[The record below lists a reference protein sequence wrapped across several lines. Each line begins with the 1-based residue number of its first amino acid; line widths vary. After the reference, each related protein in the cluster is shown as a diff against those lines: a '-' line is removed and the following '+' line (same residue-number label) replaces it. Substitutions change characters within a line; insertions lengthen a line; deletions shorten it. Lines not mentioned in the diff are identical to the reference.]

1 MYIYGSTL
9 SANMR
14 IKKFIIICSFCLTGF
29 QLSSQDSIAVL
40 SANLLEDLLE
50 NDDEGN
56 YDFFSL
62 YEDLQ
67 VYLKN
72 PININKATEEDL
84 QGLQL
89 LSDIQIADILDYRE
103 SYGPFISKY
112 ELQTIPSLDFGAL
125 SALVPLVTEG
135 GEQKNHTLKSLLK
148 ESRSNMFLKW
158 KYIIQK
164 RKGFEDDSYLGD
176 PNHLFARYNFNSG
189 RNIRAGFTM
198 EKDPGEQFFS
208 GSNKN
213 GFDYYTGFIH
223 LRDVLPIFHTLNIGD
238 YTMSMGQ
245 GLIVH
250 NSFGGGK
257 SSFVTNIKRGGRA
270 IRPYSSV
277 NEGNF
282 YRGIAASANIND
294 NLELT
299 AFASRKNIDASVD
312 LDSTIDAGFQ
322 RFSSIIIDGFPR
334 TEREIEKENTANQT
348 SIGGILKYRRRNFTA
363 AFNTLHQNFSIP
375 LEGDD
380 QLYKKYRFSG
390 NQLTNM
396 SLDFGYRYKNFN
408 FFGEAARS
416 NNGGTA
422 LLGGALISIGR
433 NTDLALAFRNY
444 AKDYQALNAN
454 AFSESSQPV
463 NERGTYFG
471 IKSRISK
478 HFTASMYFDI
488 WTHPWLRFQVDAPSR
503 GREYLFKLEYN
514 KKRRFNA
521 YFQYRYEEKQRNG
534 SGGSQNKI
542 DGLAQRGQH
551 RARLHMTNTLT
562 KSLKLRNRVE
572 FTLFDNGGEVTNGY
586 LLYQDIIYKPIGR
599 SFSFTARYAL
609 FDTDGFDT
617 RIYTY
622 ENDIL
627 YEFSI
632 PFYAD
637 KGSRFYINWR
647 QRIGRKITFEARYSR
662 TYYDN
667 RDDIGSS
674 GQFID
679 GNVRSEVKAQI
690 KYKF

>member
-1 MYIYGSTL
+1 
-9 SANMR
+9 MR
-14 IKKFIIICSFCLTGF
+14 ISKCLLFFCFLLTSYT
-29 QLSSQDSIAVL
+29 LTSQDSIAVL

-50 NDDEGN
+50 NDDEGT

-67 VYLKN
+67 IYLKN

-89 LSDIQIADILDYRE
+89 LSDIQISDILDYRE
-103 SYGPFISKY
+103 KQGPFLSKY
-112 ELQTIPSLDFGAL
+112 ELQTIPSLDFGVL

-135 GEQKNHTLKSLLK
+135 GERQNHTLKSILK

-158 KYIIQK
+158 KYVIQE
-164 RKGFEDDSYLGD
+164 RKGFKDDSYLGD

-189 RNIRAGFTM
+189 RNVRAGFTM
-198 EKDPGEQFFS
+198 EKDPGEQFFT

-213 GFDYYTGFIH
+213 GFDYYTGFLH

-282 YRGIAASANIND
+282 YRGIAAAANITD
-294 NLELT
+294 NIELT
-299 AFASRKNIDASVD
+299 AFASRKNIDASID

-322 RFSSIIIDGFPR
+322 RFSSIIVDGLHR
-334 TEREIEKENTANQT
+334 TEREIEKENAASQT
-348 SIGGILKYRRRNFTA
+348 SVGGILKYKRRNLSV
-363 AFNTLHQNFSIP
+363 AFNTLHQTFSIP
-375 LEGDD
+375 LETDD
-380 QLYKKYRFSG
+380 QLYKKYRFQG
-390 NQLTNM
+390 DQLTNM

-408 FFGEAARS
+408 LFGEGARS
-416 NNGGTA
+416 SNGGLA

-433 NTDLALAFRNY
+433 NTDLALAYRNY
-444 AKDYQALNAN
+444 AKDYQVLNAN
-454 AFSESSQPV
+454 AFSEGSLPV
-463 NERGTYFG
+463 NEEGVYFG
-471 IKSRISK
+471 IKSRVSK
-478 HFTASMYFDI
+478 HFTASMYFDV
-488 WTHPWLRFQVDAPSR
+488 WTHPWLRFQIDAPSG

-534 SGGSQNKI
+534 NDEKI
-542 DGLAQRGQH
+542 DILNQRGQH
-551 RARLHMTNTLT
+551 RARFHMTNTLT
-562 KSLKLRNRVE
+562 KSFKLRNRVE
-572 FTLFDNGGEVTNGY
+572 FTLFDNEVDVTKGY
-586 LLYQDIIYKPIGR
+586 LIYQDIIYKPIGR
-599 SFSFTARYAL
+599 SFSFTARYSL

-632 PFYAD
+632 PFYAN

-647 QRIGRKITFEARYSR
+647 QRIGRKITFETRYSR

-667 RDDIGSS
+667 LEEIGSS
-674 GQFID
+674 GQLID

-690 KYKF
+690 KYNF

>member
-1 MYIYGSTL
+1 MNIRYLTV
-9 SANMR
+9 
-14 IKKFIIICSFCLTGF
+14 IILLLLVNFRLTG
-29 QLSSQDSIAVL
+29 QDSIAVL

-50 NDDEGN
+50 NDDDDVT

-67 VYLKN
+67 AYLKN
-72 PININKATEEDL
+72 PININKATTEDL
-84 QGLQL
+84 ESLQL
-89 LSDIQIADILDYRE
+89 LSDIQIADIIDYRE
-103 SYGPFISKY
+103 QYGPFLSKY
-112 ELQTIPSLDFGAL
+112 ELQTLPSLDFGVL
-125 SALVPLVTEG
+125 SALIPLITEG
-135 GEQKNHTLKSLLK
+135 GEKKNYSLNSIMK

-158 KYIIQK
+158 KYVLQE
-164 RKGFEDDSYLGD
+164 RKGFRDESYLGD

-189 RNIRAGFTM
+189 RNVRAGFTM

-208 GSNKN
+208 GSNRS
-213 GFDYYTGFIH
+213 GFDYYTGFLH
-223 LRDVLPIFHTLNIGD
+223 LRDVLPIFHTFNIGD

-282 YRGIAASANIND
+282 FRGIAAASNISKNV
-294 NLELT
+294 ELT
-299 AFASRKNIDASVD
+299 AFASRKNIDASID
-312 LDSTIDAGFQ
+312 LDTTIDAGFQ
-322 RFSSIIIDGFPR
+322 RFSAIIIDGFHR
-334 TEREIEKENTANQT
+334 TQREIEKENAATQT
-348 SIGGILKYRRRNFTA
+348 SMGGILKYKRRNFSI
-363 AFNTLHQNFSIP
+363 AFNTLHQTFSIP
-375 LEGDD
+375 LEVDD
-380 QLYKKYRFSG
+380 QLYKKFRFEG
-390 NQLTNM
+390 DQLTNM

-408 FFGEAARS
+408 LFGEAARS
-416 NNGGTA
+416 DNGGTA
-422 LLGGALISIGR
+422 LLSGALISIGR
-433 NTDLALAFRNY
+433 NTDVALSYRNY
-444 AKDYQALNAN
+444 ARDYQVLNAN
-454 AFSESSQPV
+454 AFSEVSFPI
-463 NERGTYFG
+463 NEEGAYIG
-471 IKSRISK
+471 ILSRISK

-488 WTHPWLRFQVDAPSR
+488 WSHPWLRFQVDAPSS

-521 YFQYRYEEKQRNG
+521 YFQYRYEEKQRNE
-534 SGGSQNKI
+534 SGGSQAKI
-542 DGLAQRGQH
+542 DRLTPRGQH
-551 RARLHMTNTLT
+551 RARLNMTNTLS

-572 FTLFDNGGEVTNGY
+572 FTLFDNNGSTTDGY

-599 SFSFTARYAL
+599 LFSFTARYAI

-617 RIYTY
+617 RIYTF

-632 PFYAD
+632 PFYTD

-647 QRIGRKITFEARYSR
+647 QRLGRKITLEARYSR

-667 RDDIGSS
+667 RETIGSA
-674 GQFID
+674 GQLID
-679 GNVRSEVKAQI
+679 GNVRSEVKAQVR
-690 KYKF
+690 YNF